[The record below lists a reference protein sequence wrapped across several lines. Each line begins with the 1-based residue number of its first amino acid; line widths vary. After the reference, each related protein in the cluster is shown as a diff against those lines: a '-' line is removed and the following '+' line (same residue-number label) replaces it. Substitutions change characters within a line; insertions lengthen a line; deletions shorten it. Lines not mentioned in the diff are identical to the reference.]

1 MTDDDA
7 KKLILARRARFIAA
21 ALAAAGLATGAEACG
36 GNAER
41 DVGAGGSAQGGS
53 AQTGSGGSTQGS
65 GGGAGSGVGGVPQPC
80 LSIAAGTGNL
90 GTGGTITFPTDAGA
104 EGGEGG
110 VQVIDAGPMPC
121 LSPPN

>member
-41 DVGAGGSAQGGS
+41 DVGAGGSTQGGS
-53 AQTGSGGSTQGS
+53 
-65 GGGAGSGVGGVPQPC
+65 AGSGVGGVPQPC

-90 GTGGTITFPTDAGA
+90 GTGGTITFPSDAGA